1 MIYFYHFFQFFFS
14 YLLCSNYFNEPTSFR
29 LNFSDLCALS
39 CLQHIVQQMI
49 KIISKMSCSCCKNPS
64 IALFLFLCVRVC
76 VSVCNCRAADEK
88 GDAIPAVKKATHTHT
103 DAPKRMQSRR
113 RINRWALS
121 QGAKQITSR
130 YDICRQ
136 ADRGG
141 RSVPAG
147 REQQLTAPSPGISFH
162 SWRWEEEDGGGF
174 RLGFPVFSLLQT
186 YIF

>member
-1 MIYFYHFFQFFFS
+1 MNPRLSVWTFQTFVRCLVYSILFS
-14 YLLCSNYFNEPTSFR
+14 RWLKLFPKC
-29 LNFSDLCALS
+29 LVLVVKIHLS
-39 CLQHIVQQMI
+39 HCFCFCV
-49 KIISKMSCSCCKNPS
+49 CV
-64 IALFLFLCVRVC
+64 CVRVC